1 MKKIIKLTE
10 SDLINIVK
18 RVLEEQ
24 PDEKFDTPYN
34 KELMRKANKPIT
46 NYTCVPD
53 KIDSFVNYVLANK
66 NELMK
71 KLKLDYK
78 DLILLTKASIGIM
91 GRETDFGNFSTST
104 DNASEIL
111 RGIGLSSL
119 VNWYLQRNYGKNASQ
134 SLGYAQFTPQTWK
147 RYDLDKIVGD
157 YNLSFNA
164 ISQGLGTLYGLNLR
178 YQKALSNGLKPQPSV
193 NAILAKYG
201 LTPNGIKGTG
211 NHALDMAIMSHN
223 MPEEK
228 TIYPYCTTNHPLYA
242 APCYK
247 TKHKPFDSEK
257 STNFTDSKL
266 LKSVSDP
273 NLKKFPGELIVNK
286 SSVIPNFIPNL
297 GGKHHSGIGYVE
309 EVATY
314 IRKTNCF

>member
-24 PDEKFDTPYN
+24 PDEKFDTLYN
-34 KELMRKANKPIT
+34 KEFMRNANKPIT

-53 KIDSFVNYVLANK
+53 KMDIFVNYVLANK

-71 KLKLDYK
+71 KFKLDYK
-78 DLILLTKASIGIM
+78 DLILFTKASIGIM
-91 GRETDFGNFSTST
+91 GRETDFGTVSTST
-104 DNASEIL
+104 DNRSEFM
-111 RGIGLSSL
+111 RQIGLAPL
-119 VNWYLQRNYGKNASQ
+119 VDWYLKKNYGKNGSQ
-134 SLGYAQFTPQTWK
+134 SLGYAQFAPQTWK
-147 RYDLDKIVGD
+147 RYGLDKIVGD

-164 ISQGLGTLYGLNLR
+164 ISQGLGTLYGLKLR

-193 NAILAKYG
+193 NAILTKYG
-201 LTPNGIKGTG
+201 LAPKGIKGTG

-242 APCYK
+242 APCWK

-257 STNFTDSKL
+257 SSNFNDSKL
-266 LKSVSDP
+266 LKAVSDP
-273 NLKKFPGELIVNK
+273 NLKKFPGELTVNK
-286 SSVIPNFIPNL
+286 TSLIPNFIPNL

-309 EVATY
+309 EVATFM
-314 IRKTNCF
+314 KSFNCF